1 MTSEEKGITI
11 FFTLTVIAMMGWLM
25 FTSTLDE
32 KREKAYENCT
42 YTEDYQVVCK

>member
-1 MTSEEKGITI
+1 MSKIILIT
-11 FFTLTVIAMMGWLM
+11 FALLGFSWVAYS
-25 FTSTLDE
+25 STLDE